1 MAATKD
7 PLPSPESTCTEE
19 RDPTSGVRP
28 PVLAETLAA
37 SSPAR
42 PATSPLPPPAVLGT
56 LLAFGPIIFDYM
68 VRIQYK
74 HI

>member
-19 RDPTSGVRP
+19 PDRASGVRP
-28 PVLAETLAA
+28 PVTAKTLAA
-37 SSPAR
+37 SSPAQ
-42 PATSPLPPPAVLGT
+42 PATSPLPPLAALGS
-56 LLAFGPIIFDYM
+56 LLAFVPTIFVCM
-68 VRIQYK
+68 VRIQNK